1 MLVPSTRLC
10 RTTCM
15 RVWKS
20 ERDCRRCSIRTRYE
34 AQIGTGS
41 KGPADAYDLS
51 MHSQPGFG
59 HGVTG
64 ETWCTVR
71 CGRPQAGE
79 G

>member
-10 RTTCM
+10 RTARM

-20 ERDCRRCSIRTRYE
+20 GRIYPVQGTDRYRE
-34 AQIGTGS
+34 QGR
-41 KGPADAYDLS
+41 ADAYDLS

-59 HGVTG
+59 RGVTG

-71 CGRPQAGE
+71 CGRRQAGE